1 MLERMSMYATAAAI
15 AGPFLFFKGFQV
27 WRTQRLIADTP
38 TARIR
43 SMAMG
48 LVEVKG
54 TVIPRSGVI
63 APFTG
68 RPCAFWEVDVATQA
82 RNSYTIIHRNQ
93 SGQPFYLRDETGL
106 ALVYPKGAEA
116 KINFGRE
123 EVCRGFMLPECY
135 AEYLKE
141 YGTLATTMSRMSTLR
156 FRERILEEGQEVF
169 VLGTATPRARA
180 HVVSDGEALDA
191 LAATGT
197 DDSFATRVRSL
208 DHEVSAVVRKGQ
220 NESTFVVSQ
229 DSEQTISTMLGL
241 RSWGM
246 LLGGPVLALI
256 GLGYWLTKLYSG

>member
-1 MLERMSMYATAAAI
+1 MLDRMAFYATAAGI
-15 AGPFLFFKGFQV
+15 TGPFLFFKGFQV
-27 WRTQRLIADTP
+27 WRTRRLIADTP

-54 TVIPRSGVI
+54 AVVPRSSAI

-68 RPCAFWEVDVATQA
+68 RPCAYWEVDVATQTRSA
-82 RNSYTIIHRNQ
+82 YSVIHRNQ

-106 ALVYPKGAEA
+106 ALVYPKGAES
-116 KINFGRE
+116 KLNFARE

-135 AEYLKE
+135 AQYLKE

-156 FRERILEEGQEVF
+156 FREWILEEGQEVY

-180 HVVSDGEALDA
+180 HVVSDGEALDS
-191 LAATGT
+191 LQATGT
-197 DDSFATRVRSL
+197 DGHFATRVRSL
-208 DHEVSAVVRKGQ
+208 DQEVSAVVRKGQ
-220 NESTFVVSQ
+220 NEATFVVSQ
-229 DSEQTISTMLGL
+229 DSEQSITTVLGL

-246 LLGGPVLALI
+246 LLGGPALALA
-256 GLGYWLTKLYSG
+256 GLGYWLMRLYSG